1 MDLVNSINI
10 AASGMRAQSE
20 RLRVVSE
27 NIANANS
34 VGERPGEDPYRRKV
48 ISFKNELDRRNG
60 VDLVKTRKV
69 GFDKSDFIMKYDP
82 AHPAANEEGYV
93 KLPNVN
99 TVIEAMDMREA
110 RRSYESN
117 LNVIEASKSMLNQ
130 TISLLR

>member
-1 MDLVNSINI
+1 
-10 AASGMRAQSE
+10 MRAQSE